1 MERRSETSQQR
12 EKGSS
17 LLEGLFAAAALG
29 MAAVLAVGGLGRI
42 AGQSATRSLATEVK
56 ALVAEAGTRA
66 VCERT
71 YVGIVFSEHAGG
83 VCARLYRD
91 GDADGVTKEDIRRG
105 IDRPLGSSRPLRQ
118 PWARVG
124 IPPAVRT
131 DPSGNPLPPD
141 DPVRFGRGNTLSFSP
156 TFTAT
161 PGTLYLRDAE
171 GKEAWAF
178 RAAGIDGRL
187 RLYRW
192 FKGEWTLWR

>member
-1 MERRSETSQQR
+1 METQWKTHSQPER
-12 EKGSS
+12 GSS
-17 LLEGLFAAAALG
+17 LVESLLVVAALG
-29 MAAVLAVGGLGRI
+29 MASVVAAGVLSRI
-42 AGQSATRSLATEVK
+42 AAQSATRSLASEVK

-71 YVGIVFSEHAGG
+71 YVGVVFSDTDGG
-83 VCARLYRD
+83 VSARLYRD
-91 GDADGVTKEDIRRG
+91 GDADGVTREDIRRG

-124 IPPAVRT
+124 IPPGART
-131 DPSGNPLPPD
+131 DPAGNPLPPN

-161 PGTLYLRDAE
+161 PGTLYLRDVE

-192 FKGEWTLWR
+192 FKGTWTRWS